1 MNIKSDIKSDNG
13 KSSKPQYTGH
23 RMRLRQR
30 YIEKGVSSLAGYE
43 VIELLLTFTRS
54 QKDVKPEA
62 KRLLKRFGSIQNILD
77 ADKDT
82 LMEVEGI
89 GLQTATLIKLV
100 KDLGTIYLKQ
110 KRIKRKAIKN
120 PDDIVDYLRTSIGS
134 KENEQFLVLYLNAKN
149 EVMAEEIIGEGIP
162 NLCYVYPRKI
172 FEHALKHNATALIL
186 VHNHPTGSPSPSEDD
201 IKLTRSLKET
211 ASRLGIVIHDHL
223 IVTRHSFFSFIDRG
237 LL

>member
-1 MNIKSDIKSDNG
+1 MNIKSDNG
-13 KSSKPQYTGH
+13 KSSKPQYAGH

-77 ADKDT
+77 ADNDA

-100 KDLGTIYLKQ
+100 KDLGTIYLRQ

-149 EVMAEEIIGEGIP
+149 EIMAEEIIGEGIP